1 MPTYSEKSYSQR
13 LTSTRFHVTFILMND
28 TTVILQPKLTAT
40 NRTKDRI
47 RQHGTPRGKD
57 FKDGRGCPMAFTLM
71 REDRVDGVFSWM
83 LKSQDGWLGWIPSD
97 EIDCLNYSWRSLY
110 KGK

>member
-57 FKDGRGCPMAFTLM
+57 FKDGRGCAMAFTLM
-71 REDRVDGVFSWM
+71 RRNDNAWPPSW
-83 LKSQDGWLGWIPSD
+83 LLQAEDGWLGWIPRD
-97 EIDCLNYSWRSLY
+97 EIDVLNDGWRSLY

>member
-1 MPTYSEKSYSQR
+1 
-13 LTSTRFHVTFILMND
+13 MNE
-28 TTVILQPKLTAT
+28 TTVILQPKPTAT

-57 FKDGRGCPMAFTLM
+57 FKDGRGCPMTFSLM
-71 REDRVDGVFSWM
+71 RRDRVDGVHSWM
-83 LKSQDGWLGWIPSD
+83 LQAEDGWLGWIPRD
-97 EIDCLNYSWRSLY
+97 QIDVLNDGWRSLH